1 MKFNIKLT
9 IEIDEEERILPIV
22 AEMHEEAVTELFQ
35 DIIYDIDG
43 AVIRRIE
50 VKKHESLF
58 TNRLPKLYTQITLC

>member
-43 AVIRRIE
+43 AVIKKIE
-50 VKKHESLF
+50 VKKYE
-58 TNRLPKLYTQITLC
+58 